1 MLGSGIVVRSYTY
14 PTGEQQQ
21 PPQHTPNSRNTTHT
35 PLTPAETIPS
45 SQYHAHTQTNPFK
58 HHTTARLERLDHSLF
73 ARKGCPPPLS
83 FPREEKEESGIRHG
97 WVVVVGEDRR
107 GEEREGRGGCH
118 VWVVVVVREE
128 GVCTVWCRCR
138 CRYWMEGWGVV

>member
-1 MLGSGIVVRSYTY
+1 MMGEKFVREWNCREE
-14 PTGEQQQ
+14 GAIHIQ
-21 PPQHTPNSRNTTHT
+21 PV

-58 HHTTARLERLDHSLF
+58 HHTTARLERLDQSLF

-83 FPREEKEESGIRHG
+83 FPREEKEESGR

-107 GEEREGRGGCH
+107 GGGEGGEGGEGR
-118 VWVVVVVREE
+118 VPRWVVVVVREE